1 MPKVNKVGIRQRSKG
16 SYQLRWKVNGEQYW
30 QTVEARTESEASEI
44 RAKLIADTKS
54 GNYISKSDITL
65 NEFYSIFRRDYLVP
79 KSAEMTIND
88 YDVKYNRYA
97 LNRIG
102 KMQIQNIKAKD
113 IYDFYSNVRNTSNA
127 KEGTLKIVH
136 SYLRKILNFACD
148 LDYISKNPMAKVETP
163 KPVVEKFVVW
173 TPEEVNQFL
182 DYSKARNI
190 WTYLPMAFTI
200 MTGLRRSEVCG
211 LKWEDVDFNKKTI
224 KLTRTVHQIT
234 GKPYPV
240 IQLGKT
246 EKSMATIP
254 VSEIAINLLRDILS
268 LHMITMTQVGKDK
281 FNNKDGWVFLNSSGG
296 LINSGWV
303 TNSFRENLQSLDL
316 PRPMNLKGFRH
327 MFATFLLQKNIHPKV
342 VQELL
347 RHSTFKLTMDT
358 YSHVVESVG
367 REAVSSIDD
376 ILSGAKQN

>member
-1 MPKVNKVGIRQRSKG
+1 MPKKNKINIRKRNGKFQIRFMIDGQEYSK
-16 SYQLRWKVNGEQYW
+16 
-30 QTVEARTESEASEI
+30 TVESDSMDNAIDIKTKMELDI
-44 RAKLIADTKS
+44 KS

-65 NEFYSIFRRDYLVP
+65 NEFYSTFRRDYLVP

-102 KMQIQNIKAKD
+102 KMKIQNIKAVD

-254 VSEIAINLLRDILS
+254 VPEMAINLLRDIIS
-268 LHMITMTQVGKDK
+268 LHMITMTQIGKDK